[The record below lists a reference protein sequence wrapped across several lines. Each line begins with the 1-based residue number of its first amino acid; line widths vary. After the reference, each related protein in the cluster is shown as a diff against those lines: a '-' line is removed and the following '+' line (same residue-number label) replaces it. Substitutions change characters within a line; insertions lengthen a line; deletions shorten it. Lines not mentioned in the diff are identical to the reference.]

1 MNISFYEAVARERI
15 HDIERQAELRRLIA
29 SGKEPRPGRLRQW
42 RQRLHLARRP
52 QQPRPV
58 AAREADGAGL
68 FVGHGEAV
76 VTSHH
81 A

>member
-1 MNISFYEAVARERI
+1 MNSFFYEGLARERI

-42 RQRLHLARRP
+42 RQWLHLARRP
-52 QQPRPV
+52 EQPRPV
-58 AAREADGAGL
+58 VAREADGAGL
-68 FVGHGEAV
+68 FVGRGDAV